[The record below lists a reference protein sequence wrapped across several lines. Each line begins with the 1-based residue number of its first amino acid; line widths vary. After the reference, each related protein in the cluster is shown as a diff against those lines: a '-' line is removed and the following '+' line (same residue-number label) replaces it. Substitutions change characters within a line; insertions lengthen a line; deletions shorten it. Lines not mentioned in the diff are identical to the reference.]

1 MAYELLHCQ
10 NRQPPHG
17 TQSAALLHT
26 RFALVKFISLA
37 TVHHKQFQA
46 DLWPQREG
54 EQEPPPANSNEV
66 TTCTKCSAANWTCH
80 HRELLPNCHHLN
92 PDCTYCPVTKPSRV
106 QTEVTLIPS
115 PVYLLQTTDNRR
127 EALCITLYME
137 EIEGKG
143 YDQKTLYMQ
152 DIMTWPEYSVIWKK
166 LVTTD
171 NRRGSTDNRR
181 EVLCMEEIYA

>member
-1 MAYELLHCQ
+1 
-10 NRQPPHG
+10 
-17 TQSAALLHT
+17 
-26 RFALVKFISLA
+26 
-37 TVHHKQFQA
+37 
-46 DLWPQREG
+46 
-54 EQEPPPANSNEV
+54 
-66 TTCTKCSAANWTCH
+66 
-80 HRELLPNCHHLN
+80 
-92 PDCTYCPVTKPSRV
+92 
-106 QTEVTLIPS
+106 
-115 PVYLLQTTDNRR
+115 
-127 EALCITLYME
+127 ME